1 MCVRERHMSVSFQFA
16 AELCAHSGPQ
26 YGVQFLITIMARTVL
41 ETFTH
46 ASVIHLAV
54 TSSCA

>member
-1 MCVRERHMSVSFQFA
+1 MLILYWHA
-16 AELCAHSGPQ
+16 LK
-26 YGVQFLITIMARTVL
+26 YGVQFLIANMAHTAL

>member
-1 MCVRERHMSVSFQFA
+1 MSVSFQFA

-26 YGVQFLITIMARTVL
+26 YGVQFLMANMARTAL